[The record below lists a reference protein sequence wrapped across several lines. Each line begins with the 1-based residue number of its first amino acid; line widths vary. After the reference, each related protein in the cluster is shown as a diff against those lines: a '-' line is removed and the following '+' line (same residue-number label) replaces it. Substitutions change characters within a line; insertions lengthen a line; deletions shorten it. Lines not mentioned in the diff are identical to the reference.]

1 MNCICWPKWDVL
13 CAFGMSKT
21 DVYIHTVC
29 SATKCTEHRF
39 EFRYFCLFALFF
51 ACSFSYAEIN
61 TFFLWFYF
69 YFSEKKKIMCV
80 YAVRQM
86 CDGLQPS
93 RFCCFVFCFF
103 FRQTY
108 TWIDRVRGAHRPNRL
123 NVEKRTWARKSESRS
138 VWWIMTF
145 FYSWL
150 VIFHAVKQYASVTNK
165 GMSNWMWSKWIF
177 NSKGACVFVCIIH
190 LHSPL
195 TLAHTRSRFPSLS
208 VPFGDCVNIDM
219 MCVYERPQKVLDDGV
234 FCYECLYFYTL
245 LRFHISLLITS
256 FEMICLF
263 LLQYTDRA

>member
-1 MNCICWPKWDVL
+1 
-13 CAFGMSKT
+13 
-21 DVYIHTVC
+21 
-29 SATKCTEHRF
+29 
-39 EFRYFCLFALFF
+39 
-51 ACSFSYAEIN
+51 
-61 TFFLWFYF
+61 
-69 YFSEKKKIMCV
+69 MCV